1 MIELI
6 EVNKTYEPFSLE
18 PQYIDQNRQFLGR
31 PDLSNVRHC
40 LDIACGNGV
49 SAEMLLQSNPMIHLN
64 GVDYDPKQIDLIEER
79 FTELGYSTRR
89 GFGLT
94 DEFEDGKP
102 VLTFGECSG
111 DELPFAEDS
120 FDCVTIA
127 NAIHMLPDKDKFI
140 RSAAEVLRPGGLFG
154 FNSSF
159 YAGTFPADTDRFYTN
174 WLMLA
179 AQALTRHN
187 KQLVAQGKPPLKR
200 IRKTSHRA
208 FQNRWLTID
217 EWTELL
223 QRYDL
228 EIFDLRETVVML
240 DARCFIT
247 ISAYAGMAEVL
258 LSGYPVEEA
267 SWALQS
273 TVEPAL
279 EAFGTDQIPRNWLE
293 VWATKKR

>member
-1 MIELI
+1 MIQLI

-18 PQYIDQNRQFLGR
+18 PEYIEENRDFLGR
-31 PDLSNVRHC
+31 PDLSNVKRC

-49 SAEMLLQSNPMIHLN
+49 SAEMLLQANPAIHLN

-79 FTELGYSTRR
+79 FTQLGYTTRK
-89 GFGLT
+89 GFELS
-94 DEFEDGKP
+94 DKIADGKP

-111 DELPFAEDS
+111 DELPFAEKA

-127 NAIHMLPDKDKFI
+127 NAIHMLPDKEKFI
-140 RSAAEVLRPGGLFG
+140 AAAMRVLRPGGFFG

-159 YAGTFPADTDRFYTN
+159 YAGTFPEGTDRFYTD
-174 WLMLA
+174 WLMMA
-179 AQALTRHN
+179 AQALTKHS
-187 KQLVAQGKPPLKR
+187 KDLVVQGKPPLKR
-200 IRKTSHRA
+200 VRKTSHRA
-208 FQNRWLTID
+208 FQNRWLTIA
-217 EWTELL
+217 EWTDLL
-223 QRYDL
+223 AKYDM
-228 EIFDLRETVVML
+228 EIFDLRERVVML
-240 DARCFIT
+240 SARCFIT

-279 EAFGTDQIPRNWLE
+279 EAFGAEEIPRNWLE
-293 VWATKKR
+293 VWATRKQ